1 MKGIITHLL
10 PISCHVWRLVKT
22 ELLVSEWKAASLSS
36 LRLRPGQQSQ
46 PVNSH
51 CSQLLGKRSWGPTGC
66 YCQQAHRDLLLKPG
80 PNLPALPAESA
91 IFCKTEWKS
100 GFRRRRQLV
109 RLLSLHPLLVQL
121 ELWDVG
127 GNPTELKRDSV
138 KTKASV
144 RARAHNHF
152 HTLFYLVKVFVV
164 TLLITWMA
172 GEETNSVS
180 YKNPQYFLYF

>member
-10 PISCHVWRLVKT
+10 PISCQVCRLVKT

-51 CSQLLGKRSWGPTGC
+51 CSQLLGKKRAGD
-66 YCQQAHRDLLLKPG
+66 QAAATASRLTAICVWSSG
-80 PNLPALPAESA
+80 QTSRLPAESA
-91 IFCKTEWKS
+91 IFCKSEWKS

-109 RLLSLHPLLVQL
+109 RLLSLHPLLIQW

-127 GNPTELKRDSV
+127 GNPAELKRVPV

-152 HTLFYLVKVFVV
+152 HTLFYLVKVFAV

-172 GEETNSVS
+172 GDRTMSVS
-180 YKNPQYFLYF
+180 YKNPQYF